1 MRGIPLAILFFYLAA
16 CSGSVKEKKTVI
28 PVLVL
33 NKADTALHMQNGVWY
48 YQGKPFS
55 GYLHAFYPG
64 GALQSTQSFYQGKE
78 EGALHTFFLSGA
90 RETERYFAGGEKTG
104 IHRGWWENGQP
115 RFEYHFLNGAY
126 EGDFREWYASGAP
139 FKYVVYRHGADLE
152 GMGWRENG
160 KLFMNYV
167 MKAGRRYGIMN
178 AQPCYTLRNEKGE
191 YMAVAGKK
199 SPL

>member
-28 PVLVL
+28 PALVL
-33 NKADTALHMQNGVWY
+33 NKADT
-48 YQGKPFS
+48 
-55 GYLHAFYPG
+55 
-64 GALQSTQSFYQGKE
+64 
-78 EGALHTFFLSGA
+78 ALHTFFLSGA